1 MPVPKR
7 FLFWDRQAPAVS
19 VAKILFVCH
28 GRRAWIRKTSRGCSS
43 FWVTSI
49 AFNAF
54 GPNTANATNSAY
66 TWQTFTFET
75 KDIFITDMPCELLF
89 QFGSEATAALGGVT
103 VEFTSVTIYQ
113 MPVM

>member
-49 AFNAF
+49 AFNAL
-54 GPNTANATNSAY
+54 GPNTAN
-66 TWQTFTFET
+66 
-75 KDIFITDMPCELLF
+75 
-89 QFGSEATAALGGVT
+89 LGEVT
-103 VEFTSVTIYQ
+103 VEIVSITIYQ
-113 MPVM
+113 KTVNETIVTAEWVRFHIPSVSATDTRRPK